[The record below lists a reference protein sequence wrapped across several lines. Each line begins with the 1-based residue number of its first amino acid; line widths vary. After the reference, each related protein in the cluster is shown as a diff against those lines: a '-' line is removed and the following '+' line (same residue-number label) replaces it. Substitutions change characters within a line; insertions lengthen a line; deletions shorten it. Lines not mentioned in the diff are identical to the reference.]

1 MFSFVE
7 CKIISPN
14 LKMYYDILFSLDVAR
29 MFNVTLSLVISIQN
43 IIVFILQSFEFF
55 QLYSKIKKVVKIISN
70 VSIILFFVISK
81 DLKKNINVI
90 E

>member
-1 MFSFVE
+1 
-7 CKIISPN
+7 
-14 LKMYYDILFSLDVAR
+14 MYYDILFSLDVAR

>member
-7 CKIISPN
+7 CEIISPN
-14 LKMYYDILFSLDVAR
+14 LKMYYDILFSLNVASL
-29 MFNVTLSLVISIQN
+29 FNVTLSLVTSIQN